1 MSKYDRFFQEA
12 AASGIKA
19 SELYISDTKELS
31 FSLFHNEIVEFSDNS
46 SQRIIARGLVGDKFG
61 SASSHVW
68 SNEKCHYLVEQIK
81 ANGEVIEA
89 DDPAIIFEGSPK
101 YKKVNTYAK
110 TIKAVSTEEKIAIAQ
125 QIEAK
130 IRALDPRIVEVEG
143 VQYSESEHLVT
154 ILNSKGLKLNQ
165 KTNYFVLYAGAV
177 ASENGQV
184 KSNYELFF
192 GQNPQDINIDE
203 FAKKVVD
210 KTVAELGG
218 EACPTGSYK
227 VVLAPN
233 VAASL
238 LMAYLSNASAEDI
251 QKKSSLFIGKLD
263 QAVASKK
270 LTVEELP
277 LAKTVFARSFDDEG
291 VATFNKK
298 IVDKGL
304 LRTYIYD
311 LASAKKENI
320 ASTGNG
326 YRSGQGIS
334 AGFSYLAVKP
344 GKLSQDELFAK
355 VGNGVYIT
363 SVQGLH
369 AGLNAMS
376 GNFSLQSTG
385 FLIKDGKLDHGL
397 DLVTVSGNLGQLFMA
412 VEEVGS
418 DAKLLPQKISCPSL
432 VIKKLNISGK

>member
-12 AASGIKA
+12 KAKGISE
-19 SELYISDTKELS
+19 SELYISEEKELS
-31 FSLFHNEIVEFSDNS
+31 FSLFHNEIVAFSDNS

-68 SNEKCHYLVEQIK
+68 SNEKCQYLVDQIK

-89 DDPAIIFEGSPK
+89 DDPAIIFEGSPS
-101 YKKVNTYAK
+101 YKKVNTYSKA
-110 TIKAVSTEEKIAIAQ
+110 IKEVSTEEKIALAQ

-130 IRALDPRIVEVEG
+130 IRALDSRIVEVEG
-143 VQYSESEHLVT
+143 VQYSETETIVT
-154 ILNSKGLKLNQ
+154 LLNSKGLKLNQ
-165 KTNYFVLYAGAV
+165 KSNYFVLYAGAV

-192 GQNPQDINIDE
+192 GQNPKDINVDE
-203 FAKKVVD
+203 FAQKVVD

-218 EACPTGSYK
+218 EACATGSYK

-238 LMAYLSNASAEDI
+238 LMAYLGSASAEDV
-251 QKKSSLFIGKLD
+251 QKKSSLFIGKLN
-263 QAVASKK
+263 QPVASKK

-291 VATFNKK
+291 VATYNKK
-298 IVDKGL
+298 IIDKGVL
-304 LRTYIYD
+304 CTYIYD
-311 LASAKKENI
+311 LASAKRENV

-326 YRSGQGIS
+326 YRRGQAIS
-334 AGFSYLAVKP
+334 SDFSYLAVKA
-344 GKLSQDELFAK
+344 GKLNQDELFAK

-385 FLIKDGKLDHGL
+385 FLIKDGKKDHGL
-397 DLVTVSGNLGQLFMA
+397 DLVTLSGNLSQLFMA

-432 VIKKLNISGK
+432 VIKSLNVSGK